1 MAVDYFLKLDGIEG
15 ESADSNHKNEIQ
27 IMSWSWGASQVSPS
41 LVRADRARAKPICP
55 TSAS

>member
-27 IMSWSWGASQVSPS
+27 LMSWSWGASRSPRS
-41 LVRADRARAKPICP
+41 PAREDPERARP
-55 TSAS
+55 T